1 MGLEGANPLA
11 NALMPG
17 GALTP
22 GQQRGAGVS
31 KDDMQFLQQH
41 VKATEVTHTFARRAG
56 LEGRG
61 LAGVSSVIEGKLPT
75 GTGKAGSALEA
86 RYDHTFSRTKRIELP
101 TATRGYRV
109 VDKYTATEQVW
120 GKARDVVQVGTDK
133 GPESK
138 SKLRQFGVTAQYRDD
153 DNVELANATTSISV
167 AKQLAPGE
175 ELGLGTSWLAFPV
188 AANGRRWR
196 PRPNG

>member
-86 RYDHTFSRTKRIELP
+86 RYDHTFSQTKRIELP

-109 VDKYTATEQVW
+109 WWTSTPLRNRF
-120 GKARDVVQVGTDK
+120 GARHVMWCKWARTRGRNPNRNC
-133 GPESK
+133 GS
-138 SKLRQFGVTAQYRDD
+138 
-153 DNVELANATTSISV
+153 SV
-167 AKQLAPGE
+167 
-175 ELGLGTSWLAFPV
+175 
-188 AANGRRWR
+188 
-196 PRPNG
+196 